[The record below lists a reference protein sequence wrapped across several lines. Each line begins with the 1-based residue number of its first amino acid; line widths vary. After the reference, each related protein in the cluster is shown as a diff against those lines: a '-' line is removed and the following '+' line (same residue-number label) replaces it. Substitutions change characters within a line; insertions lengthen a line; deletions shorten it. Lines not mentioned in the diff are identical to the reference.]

1 MSQEP
6 SRLKV
11 WLNQIRAPFLILSVL
26 LCLVGGALAWRD
38 GALDVPRL
46 LLCMLGTVLVHAAV
60 NLFNEHSDYHTGIDS
75 RTQRTPFS
83 GGSGTLQAGLNTPR
97 AVYAAAAGT
106 LLCALGI
113 GIYLALTSGPE
124 LFIFIV
130 IGGLTTVFY
139 TTHLARFVLG
149 ELMAGVCLGSFVVLG
164 TYFAL
169 TGRLSVEAVLLSV
182 PPGIL
187 TSLLLLLNEFPD
199 AEADRSAGRRHL
211 VIVLGHDKAARLY
224 TAALAVMY
232 LWIAGGVLAGTFPA
246 LVAISLLTL
255 PIAAIAVRQALFFG
269 TDVGAMVPG
278 LAANVLVVLGTDL
291 LLAVGYFLD

>member
-11 WLNQIRAPFLILSVL
+11 WLNQIRAPFLVLPVL

-38 GALDVPRL
+38 GVLDVPRL
-46 LLCMLGTVLVHAAV
+46 LLCMLGTLLAHVAV
-60 NLFNEHSDYHTGIDS
+60 NLFNEHSDHRTGIDF

-97 AVYAAAAGT
+97 AVYLAAVGT
-106 LLCALGI
+106 LLAALAI
-113 GIYLALTSGPE
+113 GVYLALTSGPE
-124 LFIFIV
+124 LFVLIV
-130 IGGLTTVFY
+130 IGGLATVFY
-139 TTHLARFVLG
+139 TTHLTRFMLG
-149 ELMAGVCLGSFVVLG
+149 ELTAGICLGSFVVLG
-164 TYFAL
+164 TYFAMA
-169 TGRLSVEAVLLSV
+169 GRFTSEAVLLSV

-187 TSLLLLLNEFPD
+187 TALLLFLNEFPD

-211 VIVLGHDKAARLY
+211 VIVLGHGKAARLY

-232 LWIAGGVLAGTFPA
+232 LWIAAGVIAGLFPGM
-246 LVAISLLTL
+246 VAISLLTL

-269 TDVGAMVPG
+269 SDVKAMVPG

-291 LLAVGYFLD
+291 LLAVGYFVG